1 MPLKVSDG
9 IAAWIKDFKK
19 SDAPQFKGKSDKERR
34 DQAVAAYL
42 SAKRGPLK
50 KEDAFTQKAVDGGK
64 MKPPSRARLDAIQKQ
79 KDAEKKAVDKAI
91 MRLRRKNES
100 ATHAS
105 ADKKPENYRDEKGRI
120 RVRMVPVKK
129 KVDED
134 FTFKVDVEGLPA
146 LFMKGN
152 SPGSVKAHLR
162 KLVKQPSMVKDVKRV
177 TKHDK
182 KKEFRKRTME
192 EVTEKRR
199 DRLRAK
205 FAAVGKDMKKTND
218 ELKKITTDYKK
229 KFGPKKEYKY
239 DYGSPESVK
248 LMKKITPGQNE
259 QIGIKHVFRYMTK
272 SGQGIHHHDSSDKG
286 DASKAIEKK
295 TGQKVLGITH
305 IGSGIPSRREAMT
318 FNKFR
323 SGLYKTAKAMGDV
336 QAVRKKKVGKRI
348 ARRAAGKVAGRVLK
362 KLFNQTEGVRGPTDA
377 PKGPESYKAQY
388 KRRLVKTTD
397 PEHKEKGY
405 KYRIKGKKNST
416 LTKKLYKSKPDQAE
430 FNRQM
435 RRIAGHEFG

>member
-9 IAAWIKDFKK
+9 IAAWIKDFQK
-19 SDAPQFKGKSDKERR
+19 SDAPQFKGKSKDQRR

-79 KDAEKKAVDKAI
+79 KDDEKKAVDKAI
-91 MRLRRKNES
+91 TKLRRKNES

-120 RVRMVPVKK
+120 RTRMVPAKK

-134 FTFKVDVEGLPA
+134 FTFRVDVEGLPA

-182 KKEFRKRTME
+182 KKEFRKRSME
-192 EVTEKRR
+192 EVTENRR

-218 ELKKITTDYKK
+218 DLKKITTDYKK

-259 QIGIKHVFRYMTK
+259 
-272 SGQGIHHHDSSDKG
+272 
-286 DASKAIEKK
+286 DAQNEK
-295 TGQKVLGITH
+295 
-305 IGSGIPSRREAMT
+305 MT